1 MESRK
6 ETASAK
12 KASGAYNCTQAVC
25 CTYHDFTGL
34 DEETIKHAGNS
45 FAVGMAIWKALAEL
59 SSEPA
64 LFMAFSPKTKPSR
77 LGECAR

>member
-45 FAVGMAIWKALAEL
+45 FAVGMGN
-59 SSEPA
+59 
-64 LFMAFSPKTKPSR
+64 M
-77 LGECAR
+77 